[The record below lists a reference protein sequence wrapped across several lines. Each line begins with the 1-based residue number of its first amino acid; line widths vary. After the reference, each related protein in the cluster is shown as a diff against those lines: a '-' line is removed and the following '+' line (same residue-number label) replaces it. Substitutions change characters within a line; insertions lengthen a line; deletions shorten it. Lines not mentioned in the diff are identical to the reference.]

1 MFFSCL
7 RVGLSRFLQI
17 LRFFF
22 CLFFSFPTSLKHALK
37 FSLGVNLFVWI
48 SVFMVPCNGLESP
61 SRLKSCLMLSV
72 CRIGSGSTVTP
83 GRIKQLLKLKAWIFI
98 LLSRRVTV
106 HLELTVCQ
114 SVLYCTACL
123 QMVGPQM
130 CEWELKFGAN
140 IRYSGQQ
147 HLYVVIRELMFEQ
160 RRLRGG
166 G

>member
-1 MFFSCL
+1 M
-7 RVGLSRFLQI
+7 
-17 LRFFF
+17 
-22 CLFFSFPTSLKHALK
+22 
-37 FSLGVNLFVWI
+37 
-48 SVFMVPCNGLESP
+48 
-61 SRLKSCLMLSV
+61 
-72 CRIGSGSTVTP
+72 
-83 GRIKQLLKLKAWIFI
+83 
-98 LLSRRVTV
+98 TV